1 MPLDDGLEVR
11 PMGGYRSFPARAFIP
26 IGSTGVIRGGPRNA
40 DVLATD
46 RVRVL
51 VIPRSQYLT
60 HWYRPYS
67 LLELRQRLLAQ
78 PTNEREA
85 LP

>member
-1 MPLDDGLEVR
+1 
-11 PMGGYRSFPARAFIP
+11 MGGYRSFPARAFIP